1 MKASLAIFISLFAVT
16 PLRAADDDADKEFAK
31 LRSSIP
37 FQAYEAKYPNGQI
50 KERGRMRFLGY
61 VCGRDRTD
69 YDGLFEGWYASG
81 TKECEISYKNGDRDG
96 VSLNWFPN
104 GNKKYIV
111 TWSKG
116 KRDGDFTVFY
126 DSEAVARKSSRGP
139 NSLIKQVS
147 KLRAINGYRFRGTAP
162 FGIEPVSAS
171 RPPSR
176 IGLSQVLNRNQ
187 PRRRGKLIV
196 TRRTPRPP
204 GNSFI
209 ATFA

>member
-1 MKASLAIFISLFAVT
+1 MKASTAIFISLFAVT
-16 PLRAADDDADKEFAK
+16 ALRAADDDADKQFAK

-37 FQAYEAKYPNGQI
+37 FQAYEARYPNGQI

-61 VCGRDRTD
+61 VCGREWTD

-81 TKECEISYKNGDRDG
+81 TKECEILYKNGDRDG

-126 DSEAVARKSSRGP
+126 DSEV
-139 NSLIKQVS
+139 
-147 KLRAINGYRFRGTAP
+147 
-162 FGIEPVSAS
+162 VSAKG
-171 RPPSR
+171 RFTEEIVAQVEFFDQAGKR
-176 IGLSQVLNRNQ
+176 I
-187 PRRRGKLIV
+187 
-196 TRRTPRPP
+196 TRDHWLQIP
-204 GNSFI
+204 GNRSFWQ
-209 ATFA
+209 